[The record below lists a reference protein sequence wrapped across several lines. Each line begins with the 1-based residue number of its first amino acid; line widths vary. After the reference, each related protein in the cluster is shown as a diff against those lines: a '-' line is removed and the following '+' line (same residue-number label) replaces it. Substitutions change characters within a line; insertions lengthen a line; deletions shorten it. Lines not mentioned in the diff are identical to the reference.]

1 MADFDPDAYLSGGDG
16 SSAAFDPDAYLG
28 NTKPSLVEAA
38 TKPITD
44 IPSVYSDTVN
54 QSVSQ
59 MGRGVGQLESGDPW
73 TMTKGAG
80 NVALG
85 GLGYVT
91 APINAPLQ
99 SIVGNPVRDAA
110 SYAGLSPTASQ
121 LAGNLATAGAGF
133 FLPLPG
139 AGTLA
144 RTAKLPEVDPAFGLP
159 LTAGEAA
166 QSPAMVRAEQQAIRQ
181 GKQYAAD
188 FSADRTQRLGDVQ
201 EQVTGGMGPSGWKP
215 PATPQQAG
223 ETVSARVQQAA
234 ATKKAAVT
242 EYYNVAK
249 AFPGEID
256 AGVFQGMPQG
266 IKTDLFNAD
275 EPVVIDSASTP
286 NAAKMIDYLDQKIA
300 ALNIPNKVA
309 PPIPAADQV
318 VGVNLSGVDQWRKAL
333 SKMRG
338 DSSTPADGRAS
349 RAVIDAFDSRID
361 DAVNNGQ
368 FNGNPAA
375 IGAWNNAR
383 AAYSDY
389 RSTFGAQRG
398 DPVGNVV
405 QKIIGKYN
413 NEPLPPNAVIDQI
426 VGGSG
431 LVDNALQVGVANRLK
446 GILGDSSPQWADAKA
461 GIFQRLTQNPEGM
474 TTKGTGIQANN
485 LDKFLAGDTAK
496 VIYSPQELQTLRDY
510 STMLRRITPD
520 TKGFSP
526 SGPSIGDLAQNVAQ
540 KVAGGVGAMIAHYT
554 MGGHLPVGSEL
565 AGWWIGQKAERV
577 AASQFDPVR
586 KQFPQI
592 AAATQRYSRAQ
603 SAAATT
609 PQNPMLQHAAV
620 GALVNL
626 QRTLAPLGVKI
637 DDLVGQGPGP
647 TQAQPN
653 QQQTP
658 GSPSQ
663 QNNGGRINQQRPFAK
678 GGAVKDTKS
687 KVHYRLGSKNTKCE
701 LCTMFRKPNSCVA
714 VSGFIAKGAL
724 CDLFERKQ

>member
-256 AGVFQGMPQG
+256 AGVYLAWKCLRNVIIFRDGGLLGCCRLLHASGNRFSGLLRSGRRLPAG
-266 IKTDLFNAD
+266 WPHSPGDLFLHISKPLCPICRKVGSILLAL
-275 EPVVIDSASTP
+275 P
-286 NAAKMIDYLDQKIA
+286 NGLLLCANHSGTLRGLACGQGQAKCRI
-300 ALNIPNKVA
+300 
-309 PPIPAADQV
+309 
-318 VGVNLSGVDQWRKAL
+318 NLW
-333 SKMRG
+333 
-338 DSSTPADGRAS
+338 
-349 RAVIDAFDSRID
+349 
-361 DAVNNGQ
+361 Q
-368 FNGNPAA
+368 F
-375 IGAWNNAR
+375 
-383 AAYSDY
+383 
-389 RSTFGAQRG
+389 
-398 DPVGNVV
+398 
-405 QKIIGKYN
+405 
-413 NEPLPPNAVIDQI
+413 
-426 VGGSG
+426 GGSG
-431 LVDNALQVGVANRLK
+431 
-446 GILGDSSPQWADAKA
+446 
-461 GIFQRLTQNPEGM
+461 
-474 TTKGTGIQANN
+474 
-485 LDKFLAGDTAK
+485 
-496 VIYSPQELQTLRDY
+496 
-510 STMLRRITPD
+510 
-520 TKGFSP
+520 
-526 SGPSIGDLAQNVAQ
+526 
-540 KVAGGVGAMIAHYT
+540 
-554 MGGHLPVGSEL
+554 
-565 AGWWIGQKAERV
+565 
-577 AASQFDPVR
+577 
-586 KQFPQI
+586 
-592 AAATQRYSRAQ
+592 
-603 SAAATT
+603 
-609 PQNPMLQHAAV
+609 
-620 GALVNL
+620 
-626 QRTLAPLGVKI
+626 
-637 DDLVGQGPGP
+637 
-647 TQAQPN
+647 
-653 QQQTP
+653 
-658 GSPSQ
+658 
-663 QNNGGRINQQRPFAK
+663 
-678 GGAVKDTKS
+678 
-687 KVHYRLGSKNTKCE
+687 
-701 LCTMFRKPNSCVA
+701 
-714 VSGFIAKGAL
+714 
-724 CDLFERKQ
+724 